1 MTQNTP
7 GWWQRCITTMLTL
20 HFISLALILVSDWYK
35 GHRCVVFILCDNI
48 VNFVITL
55 SLFPAVVDFL
65 NCRLYP
71 SCSWDCLY
79 RNSSSAFTFSPGL
92 QATSAS
98 LFVPASNQLVSMQ
111 LINSMSVVLLTKQC
125 WFSSCRFGQ
134 KIDCHL
140 CDFDDVDSF
149 LSLDHCGVSCPAS
162 RFFVNMDFRIFAL
175 HKD

>member
-7 GWWQRCITTMLTL
+7 GWWQRCITTMLML

-35 GHRCVVFILCDNI
+35 GHRCMVFILCDNI

-65 NCRLYP
+65 NRRLYP
-71 SCSWDCLY
+71 SCSWDNLY

-92 QATSAS
+92 QATSTS
-98 LFVPASNQLVSMQ
+98 LFVPPSHQFVSMQ
-111 LINSMSVVLLTKQC
+111 LINSVSVMLLTKQC
-125 WFSSCRFGQ
+125 WFSRCRFGQ
-134 KIDCHL
+134 KINCHL
-140 CDFDDVDSF
+140 CDFDDMDSF
-149 LSLDHCGVSCPAS
+149 LSLDHCELSCPSS
-162 RFFVNMDFRIFAL
+162 RFFVNMDFLIFAL

>member
-35 GHRCVVFILCDNI
+35 GHCCVVFILCYNI
-48 VNFVITL
+48 INFVITL
-55 SLFPAVVDFL
+55 SLFLVVVDFL
-65 NCRLYP
+65 NRRLYP
-71 SCSWDCLY
+71 SCCWDNLY
-79 RNSSSAFTFSPGL
+79 RNSSSAFTFSPSL
-92 QATSAS
+92 QATSTS
-98 LFVPASNQLVSMQ
+98 LFVPPSHQFVSMQ
-111 LINSMSVVLLTKQC
+111 LINSVSVVLLTKQC
-125 WFSSCRFGQ
+125 WFSRCRFGQ
-134 KIDCHL
+134 KINCHL

-162 RFFVNMDFRIFAL
+162 RFFVNMDFLIFAL